1 MKFILDTHAFIWMDT
16 DPTKVSPRVVQ
27 VLNDTNNEI
36 HLSVASVWEMVI
48 KSQTGKLVLSD
59 AIDKIIAEQMK
70 RNPLQLLPVGLPH
83 VLALQTLPSIHKDPF
98 DRLLV
103 AQAMIENAILLSTDP
118 LIRQYPVRVEW

>member
-16 DPTKVSPRVVQ
+16 DLTKVSPRVVQ

-83 VLALQTLPSIHKDPF
+83 VLAIQTLPSIHKDPF

>member
-83 VLALQTLPSIHKDPF
+83 VLAIQTLPSIHKDPF

>member
-83 VLALQTLPSIHKDPF
+83 VLAIQTLPSIHKDPF

-103 AQAMIENAILLSTDP
+103 AQAMIENAILLSADP

>member
-1 MKFILDTHAFIWMDT
+1 MKFILDTNAFIWMDT

-59 AIDKIIAEQMK
+59 TIDKIIAEQMK
-70 RNPLQLLPVGLPH
+70 RNPLQLLPIELPH

-103 AQAMIENAILLSTDP
+103 AQATIENAILLSTDP